1 MDAFIAKTHSLLQS
15 GQIKC
20 WNNLLAAK
28 HYLRR
33 LNSNIRK
40 II

>member
-1 MDAFIAKTHSLLQS
+1 MDAFIAKTHSLLRS
-15 GQIKC
+15 GRIKY
-20 WNNLLAAK
+20 WNNLAAK

-33 LNSNIRK
+33 LNPNIRK